1 MNRRPGT
8 WQWDDARY
16 FLAAARTGSLSA
28 AARAL
33 GVGPVTV
40 GRRIALLE
48 DRLGATLLARSPD
61 GLATTA
67 AGDAILR
74 QCAAMEGAAQDLERI
89 ASGLDSR
96 LVGSVRVT
104 STEVLA
110 QQVIV
115 PAIAALRL
123 AHPDLQ
129 VELTAGVRTLDIAR
143 REAELAVRYSRPSSP
158 DLVCRRL
165 GDVGFALYASAAYLQ
180 KRGFPA
186 AGGGLSGH
194 DLISFTGAPAA
205 ASPFFMGEAL
215 DGARTALR
223 CDSPFIQLR
232 AAAEGVGIAELAC
245 FLGEAAPDLVRLWP
259 ERPPARRAAWL
270 IVHQDMRRAARIRA
284 VSAGIA
290 DAFRRQRKAL
300 EDGVRPVVLDDA

>member
-1 MNRRPGT
+1 MNRRPAT

-16 FLAAARTGSLSA
+16 FLAAARTGSLSG

-33 GVGPVTV
+33 GVGHVTV

-74 QCAAMEGAAQDLERI
+74 QCMAMEGAAQDLERI
-89 ASGLDSR
+89 VAGQDSQ

-104 STEVLA
+104 TTEALA
-110 QQVIV
+110 HQVV
-115 PAIAALRL
+115 APAIAALRL
-123 AHPDLQ
+123 AHPELQ
-129 VELTAGVRTLDIAR
+129 VELTAGVRSLDIAR
-143 REAELAVRYSRPSSP
+143 REAELAVRFSRPSLP

-165 GDVGFALYASAAYLQ
+165 GGVGFALYASAAYLQ
-180 KRGFPA
+180 RRGAPA
-186 AGGGLSGH
+186 AGVGLSGH
-194 DLISFTGAPAA
+194 DLIAFTGAPAA
-205 ASPFFMGEAL
+205 TSPFFMGETL
-215 DGARTALR
+215 EGARTALR

-232 AAAEGVGIAELAC
+232 AAVEGVGIAELAC
-245 FLGEAAPDLVRLWP
+245 FLGDATPDLVRLWP
-259 ERPPARRAAWL
+259 ERPPSRRAAWL

-290 DAFRRQRKAL
+290 DAFRRQREIL
-300 EDGVRPVVLDDA
+300 EDGVPSVGGH